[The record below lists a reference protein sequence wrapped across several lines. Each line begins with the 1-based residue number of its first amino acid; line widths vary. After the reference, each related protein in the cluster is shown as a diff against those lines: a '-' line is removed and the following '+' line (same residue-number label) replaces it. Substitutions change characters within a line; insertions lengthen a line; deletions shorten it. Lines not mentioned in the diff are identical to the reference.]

1 MFTRQMQSSFVL
13 ERIVLRSRV
22 TDASHRS
29 EKGCKNWTIV
39 PIRPI
44 IDCEIKMMFVKK
56 PKLLHRQIKQ

>member
-1 MFTRQMQSSFVL
+1 MKSSFVL
-13 ERIVLRSRV
+13 ERVVSRSRV
-22 TDASHRS
+22 TDAGHGS
-29 EKGCKNWTIV
+29 EKRRKDWNKV